1 MKKKK
6 LYITFS
12 ILLIIIILLTVTKQM
27 QNDTFFTIATGN
39 HIIQD
44 GYDNMDHLTWH
55 GNLEFFKL
63 RWAFDVAIAFIY
75 NVFGYAGIYAF
86 IVITTCAIALSLF
99 YILIKQKN
107 NVIISFLATA
117 IIMLL
122 LTPSGFITGR
132 GQIVSYL
139 LLLWEVYFIEKLI
152 NTKQKR
158 YYLALF
164 VISVLIVNFHASV
177 WNMTVILVMPYLAE
191 AIMYRIFK
199 NKGILQKITTESIS
213 IKVLI
218 VAIICLILGS
228 FLSPIGTYTY
238 TYMFKIIGEIST
250 SFIAEMQ
257 KTDIISTVGM
267 LLGLIIIDVLMLAT
281 KTKMKLSDI
290 LLFFGLYFMAIL
302 ARRNQAL
309 LYLIG
314 VIPVVR
320 LITNF
325 FAMYDKDNLLEKLN
339 EFCSKT
345 SVLACLTVVIVIG
358 LSSNL
363 VTRIKE
369 KYVNEKTYPVEAV
382 KYIKENLDYKNM
394 KIYNGYN
401 YGSYLELEG
410 IQAFLD
416 SRAEIFTEKFN
427 NVTILKDWYETSKG
441 TVNYNDTFE
450 KYGIDYAII
459 EDSEIINTYISVDEK
474 YEKVFDDENFSIYVK
489 K

>member
-107 NVIISFLATA
+107 NVIISFLATS
-117 IIMLL
+117 ITMLL

-218 VAIICLILGS
+218 VAIIWLILGS

-257 KTDIISTVGM
+257 KTVIISTVGM
-267 LLGLIIIDVLMLAT
+267 VLGLIIIDVLMLAT

-382 KYIKENLDYKNM
+382 NYIKENLDYKNM
-394 KIYNGYN
+394 KIYNWYN

>member
-86 IVITTCAIALSLF
+86 IVITTCAIALSSF

-164 VISVLIVNFHASV
+164 VVSVLIVNFHASV

-228 FLSPIGTYTY
+228 FVSPIGTYTY

-267 LLGLIIIDVLMLAT
+267 VLGLIIIDVLMLAT

-290 LLFFGLYFMAIL
+290 LLFFGLYFFRIS
-302 ARRNQAL
+302 N
-309 LYLIG
+309 
-314 VIPVVR
+314 V
-320 LITNF
+320 
-325 FAMYDKDNLLEKLN
+325 
-339 EFCSKT
+339 
-345 SVLACLTVVIVIG
+345 
-358 LSSNL
+358 SS
-363 VTRIKE
+363 
-369 KYVNEKTYPVEAV
+369 AV
-382 KYIKENLDYKNM
+382 SHSSL
-394 KIYNGYN
+394 
-401 YGSYLELEG
+401 
-410 IQAFLD
+410 
-416 SRAEIFTEKFN
+416 
-427 NVTILKDWYETSKG
+427 
-441 TVNYNDTFE
+441 
-450 KYGIDYAII
+450 
-459 EDSEIINTYISVDEK
+459 ISVSSIK
-474 YEKVFDDENFSIYVK
+474 TFSKAI
-489 K
+489 